1 MSRTNRLLAL
11 IGAGALLLS
20 WGCKNDVANGGTSGG
35 GPGGS
40 GVRPESPGEG
50 NRVEGDVIKI
60 GVIAALNGDQKPW
73 GEDSVK
79 GVQMAVDEFNAAGGL
94 DGKKVQ
100 LIIEDTASRPEV
112 GKTATEKLVTE
123 DKVVAVIGEI
133 ASGTTQPAAQVC
145 FQYGVPIISPGSTRV
160 DITNIGDNVFRVCFT
175 DNFQGAAMA
184 KFAYEDLGLRRIA
197 ILTDK
202 KQPYSTGLSDVF
214 RQAFT
219 DFGGEVVDEQ
229 FYESGTQDFKPQLT
243 NISAKNPDGLF
254 CSGYF
259 NEVGPI
265 ARQKEIVGLNVPML
279 GGDGWDSAE
288 LVNSGGRGIIGG
300 YWSNHYS
307 NYEERPQVQNFVSA
321 FKNRFGSPPATAM
334 APLGYDAALVLLDAL
349 KRAESLD
356 SKAITKAIA
365 ETAGLDAVS
374 GSITI
379 GPDGNA
385 EKSILVLQVTAE
397 ARDMPVKRI
406 EFFRFEPKQK

>member
-1 MSRTNRLLAL
+1 
-11 IGAGALLLS
+11 
-20 WGCKNDVANGGTSGG
+20 
-35 GPGGS
+35 
-40 GVRPESPGEG
+40 
-50 NRVEGDVIKI
+50 
-60 GVIAALNGDQKPW
+60 
-73 GEDSVK
+73 
-79 GVQMAVDEFNAAGGL
+79 
-94 DGKKVQ
+94 
-100 LIIEDTASRPEV
+100 
-112 GKTATEKLVTE
+112 
-123 DKVVAVIGEI
+123 
-133 ASGTTQPAAQVC
+133 
-145 FQYGVPIISPGSTRV
+145 
-160 DITNIGDNVFRVCFT
+160 
-175 DNFQGAAMA
+175 MA